1 MSKYVYS
8 RQELKNMIIPLVH
21 KYNAT
26 DALLFGS
33 YARNEAT
40 PESDIDVIIIGGQ
53 NFELLDV
60 LAIADELYEASG
72 KNVDVYEL
80 GEIKPG
86 SPLYNSIMHEGVSL
100 Q

>member
-1 MSKYVYS
+1 MSKRVYT
-8 RQELKNMIIPLVH
+8 RQELQNMICPLVK
-21 KYNAT
+21 KYNAA

-40 PESDIDVIIIGGQ
+40 LDSDIDVIIIGGKHFDRL
-53 NFELLDV
+53 NIFA
-60 LAIADELYEASG
+60 LAQELYEVSG

-80 GEIKPG
+80 SELKVG
-86 SPLYNSIMHEGVSL
+86 SPLYNNVMREGVKL

>member
-1 MSKYVYS
+1 MSDRVYT
-8 RQELKNMIIPLVH
+8 RKELQDMIRPLVK

-40 PESDIDVIIIGGQ
+40 SESDIDVIIVGGS
-53 NFELLDV
+53 NFVLTDV
-60 LAIADELYEASG
+60 LAIAEELYETSG
-72 KNVDVYEL
+72 KNVDVYEMQEL
-80 GEIKPG
+80 NVG
-86 SPLYNSIMHEGVSL
+86 SPLYNNVMREGVSL

>member
-1 MSKYVYS
+1 MSDRIYTRK
-8 RQELKNMIIPLVH
+8 ELQDMICPLVK

-40 PESDIDVIIIGGQ
+40 PDSDIDVIIIGGTH
-53 NFELLDV
+53 FIATDIF
-60 LAIADELYEASG
+60 AIAEELFEASG
-72 KNVDVYEL
+72 KRVDVYEL
-80 GEIKPG
+80 QEVNVG
-86 SPLYNSIMHEGVSL
+86 SPLYENIMREGVTL

>member
-1 MSKYVYS
+1 MSDRVYT
-8 RQELKNMIIPLVH
+8 RKELQDMIWPLVK

-40 PESDIDVIIIGGQ
+40 PESDIDVIIIGGS
-53 NFELLDV
+53 NFILTDV
-60 LAIADELYEASG
+60 LAIAEELYEASG
-72 KNVDVYEL
+72 KNVDVYEMQEL
-80 GEIKPG
+80 NVG
-86 SPLYNSIMHEGVSL
+86 SPLYNNVMREGVSL

>member
-1 MSKYVYS
+1 MSTQVYS
-8 RQELKNMIIPLVH
+8 RQELRNMILPLVR
-21 KYNAT
+21 KYNAS

-40 PESDIDVIIIGGQ
+40 PDSDIDVIIIGGQ

-80 GEIKPG
+80 CEIKVG
-86 SPLYNSIMHEGVSL
+86 SPLYDSIMREGVSL

>member
-1 MSKYVYS
+1 MSTQVYS
-8 RQELKNMIIPLVH
+8 RQELRNMILPLVR
-21 KYNAT
+21 KYNAS

-80 GEIKPG
+80 CEIKVG
-86 SPLYNSIMHEGVSL
+86 SPLYDSIMREGVSL

>member
-1 MSKYVYS
+1 MSDRIYTRK
-8 RQELKNMIIPLVH
+8 ELKDMICPLVK

-40 PESDIDVIIIGGQ
+40 PDSDIDVIIIGGTQ
-53 NFELLDV
+53 FIPTDIF
-60 LAIADELYEASG
+60 AIAEELFEASG
-72 KNVDVYEL
+72 KQVDVYEL
-80 GEIKPG
+80 QEVNIG
-86 SPLYNSIMHEGVSL
+86 SPLYENIMREGVAL